1 MDSKRDIVTN
11 IADHVKVCPSDE
23 AIKNAIAYRI
33 EKISEQIVKK
43 GSLSQEER
51 DTAQALYQSR
61 YSQSEWNLG
70 TPAQ

>member
-1 MDSKRDIVTN
+1 KRDIVTN
-11 IADHVKVCPSDE
+11 IADHVEVCPSDD
-23 AIKNAIAYRI
+23 AIKTAITYSI
-33 EKISEQIVKK
+33 EKISEQMVQK